1 MLTFELD
8 ALVPETERSMVN
20 IQLTLALS
28 VLRGKVI
35 GHLDGSIQKLTDAQL
50 FGAYRD
56 LIERG
61 GNDDDVSALFEVGGG
76 GGWLG
81 ASGHWQAVN
90 VLPSSWR
97 SGTDADIE
105 ACGTS

>member
-61 GNDDDVSALFEVGGG
+61 GNDDDVSALFEAGGG
-76 GGWLG
+76 GRLAWLLRTP
-81 ASGHWQAVN
+81 ASGQSASEFMAFGH
-90 VLPSSWR
+90 
-97 SGTDADIE
+97 
-105 ACGTS
+105 